1 MRHEKYEQYEKY
13 RVRIPL
19 KWGGEYPGHSKAILN
34 AISFRDGQEA
44 LLKNTLGFIT
54 GHIQTL
60 YEETLEAM
68 LPKMGVNSSLTMTGC
83 CSGGWKYGEWIYNY
97 ANPFWSKSSCEFLDP

>member
-44 LLKNTLGFIT
+44 LLKNCPLYAQMWSAYLGT
-54 GHIQTL
+54 QDT
-60 YEETLEAM
+60 
-68 LPKMGVNSSLTMTGC
+68 
-83 CSGGWKYGEWIYNY
+83 
-97 ANPFWSKSSCEFLDP
+97 D